1 MTTASQKLYVARKL
15 LQSGSF
21 TASLDPRRLG
31 VEVPQRFKP
40 LSQLDVRVKGGPGG
54 PHDAAL
60 REHGI
65 VGMVRT
71 MNNEK
76 IHVSLP
82 WHSIFALIGQ
92 GDPTSGKFWGADC
105 PVELRERLAAIGG
118 DGRRR
123 MVSGVQSN
131 VISLAAYRQRKAGC
145 T

>member
-1 MTTASQKLYVARKL
+1 V
-15 LQSGSF
+15 
-21 TASLDPRRLG
+21 
-31 VEVPQRFKP
+31 
-40 LSQLDVRVKGGPGG
+40 
-54 PHDAAL
+54 L

-82 WHSIFALIGQ
+82 WHSVFALIGE

-105 PVELRERLAAIGG
+105 PVELREKLAAIGG

-123 MVSGVQSN
+123 MVSGTHSN
-131 VISLAAYRQRKAGC
+131 VIDLGAYRRARKAS